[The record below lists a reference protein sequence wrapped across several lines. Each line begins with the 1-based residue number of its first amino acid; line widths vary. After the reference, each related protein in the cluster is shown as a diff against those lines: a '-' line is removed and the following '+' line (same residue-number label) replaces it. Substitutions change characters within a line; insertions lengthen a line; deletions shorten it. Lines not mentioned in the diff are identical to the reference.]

1 MALVS
6 DPRRWSPPCLAR
18 VCSHRSHLCRLTVTC
33 ALAALPADAHQV
45 PDDMACEHALLKQG
59 CVSSLSSAEPC
70 PWQSTRRQPGPGV
83 RSGEGADL
91 EESMDQLVRLQRK
104 TLRCLQ
110 AKGTP
115 LFSERGLLLLTWRT
129 KENWGAED
137 SQMLPVNV
145 SIPNLRVPLCHF

>member
-1 MALVS
+1 M
-6 DPRRWSPPCLAR
+6 
-18 VCSHRSHLCRLTVTC
+18 
-33 ALAALPADAHQV
+33 
-45 PDDMACEHALLKQG
+45 
-59 CVSSLSSAEPC
+59 
-70 PWQSTRRQPGPGV
+70 